1 MFFEKIESEWLA
13 HYSYIFGDGTQ
24 AAVVDPRRDVDAYLK
39 IADREGVVITH
50 IFETHRHEDFAL
62 GSTELAQRCG
72 AQTWHAPEP
81 GLDYRYGSAVSDGE
95 TFRIGRLKLEAHHIP
110 GHTLG
115 HMGYLLHDPGGAP
128 WIFFSGDTLFAG
140 EVGRIDFYGPE
151 RIKEMAALLF
161 DSLQRRILPLGDEV
175 LLCPAHGTG
184 SVCGSAIS
192 ERLWTS
198 IGLERKQNP
207 RLQSRDQADFT
218 EEVGKVL
225 DYPPYFA
232 HIERLNTE
240 GAPLL
245 EPFPAPPP
253 LSPQAFMKKTQ
264 TAQVIGLR
272 EVAAFGGMHVPGAY
286 SMHERVMS
294 HFTGW
299 FLKPDQPILLVA
311 DHGAVEP
318 AVRQLVRLGYD
329 RVEGY
334 LAGGMRSW
342 QSAGLYGAG
351 VALITP
357 HELNRRVS
365 AGEAAWALD
374 VRGEAEKGTQG
385 TPELPHVQAIP
396 LPQIPE
402 RAGEVPSDRAVY
414 VFCRTG
420 PRAMLAASL
429 LKPLGYDN
437 LVVVM
442 GGTTGWF
449 ASKG

>member
-1 MFFEKIESEWLA
+1 MFFEKIHAEWLA
-13 HYSYIFGDGTQ
+13 HQSYIFGDGNQ
-24 AAVVDPRRDVDAYLK
+24 AAVIDPRRDVDVYMQ
-39 IADREGVVITH
+39 IANREGMVITH
-50 IFETHRHEDFAL
+50 IFETHRHEDFVL
-62 GSTELAQRCG
+62 GSVELAQVSG
-72 AQTWHAPEP
+72 AQIWHAPEP
-81 GLDYRYGSAVSDGE
+81 GLAYCYGSPVSDGE

-115 HMGYLLHDPGGAP
+115 HMGYLLHDPGGAA
-128 WIFFSGDTLFAG
+128 WMFFSGDTLFAG
-140 EVGRIDFYGPE
+140 EVGRIDFYGAE
-151 RIKEMAALLF
+151 RINEMAALLYE
-161 DSLQRRILPLGDEV
+161 SLHRRILPLGDEV

-198 IGLERKQNP
+198 IGLERKHNP
-207 RLQSRDQADFT
+207 RLQSRDQAAFT

-232 HIERLNTE
+232 HVERLNVE

-245 EPFPAPPP
+245 QPFPAPQP
-253 LSPQAFMKKTQ
+253 LSPQIFLEKAQ
-264 TAQVIGLR
+264 TAQVIDLR
-272 EVAAFGGMHVPGAY
+272 EVGAFGGMHISGAY
-286 SMHERVMS
+286 SMHERVLS

-299 FLKPDQPILLVA
+299 FLKPDQPILLVS
-311 DHGAVEP
+311 DNGVVEP
-318 AVRQLVRLGYD
+318 GVRQLVRLGYD
-329 RVEGY
+329 RIEGY

-342 QSAGLYGAG
+342 QAAGLDGAT

-357 HELNRRVS
+357 HELKRRVS
-365 AGEAAWALD
+365 SGEQAWALD
-374 VRGEAEKGTQG
+374 VRAEAEKSAQG
-385 TPELPHVQAIP
+385 IPDLPYVQAIP
-396 LPQIPE
+396 LPQIPA

-437 LVVVM
+437 LAVVT